1 MSTALIVGASRGI
14 GAELARQYRS
24 DGWRVIAT
32 VRKPTDADALRE
44 LGCEVLQVDIDQVEH
59 CAALGWQL
67 DDERLDVAI
76 LCAGMYGPLS
86 AGLDAPSAA
95 DFDAVMHANVL
106 GAMRLLPLLGPMVAN
121 AKGRLAVLSSIMGSI
136 GLRANTN
143 GWLYRASKAALN
155 SVLADTALTFGPAG
169 AICVAM
175 HPGWVRTDMGG
186 SEADLSVADSVTG
199 LRATLKKIR
208 QTDNGRF
215 LNFDG
220 APLPW

>member
-1 MSTALIVGASRGI
+1 MPTALIVGASRGI
-14 GAELARQYRS
+14 GAELARQYRG

-32 VRKPTDADALRE
+32 VRKQADGDDLRE
-44 LGCEVLQVDIDQVEH
+44 LGCEVLLVDIDNVAH

-76 LCAGMYGPLS
+76 LCAGIYGPQS

-106 GAMRLLPLLGPMVAN
+106 GAMRLLPLLGPLVVN
-121 AKGRLAVLSSIMGSI
+121 AKGRLAVLSSMMGSI
-136 GLRANTN
+136 GLRSNSG

-155 SVLADTALTFGPAG
+155 SVLADAALTYGPAG
-169 AICVAM
+169 AICVAL

-186 SEADLSVADSVTG
+186 SEADLAVADSAAG
-199 LRATLKKIR
+199 LRITLKKIGR
-208 QTDNGRF
+208 EDNGKF
-215 LNFDG
+215 LNYDG
-220 APLPW
+220 KALPW

>member
-32 VRKPTDADALRE
+32 VRKLADGDNLRE
-44 LGCEVLQVDIDQVEH
+44 FGCEILQVDIDKVEQ

-76 LCAGMYGPLS
+76 VCAGMYGPDT

-106 GAMRLLPLLGPMVAN
+106 GAMRLLSLLGPLVAN

-143 GWLYRASKAALN
+143 GCLYRASKAALN
-155 SVLADTALTFGPAG
+155 SVLADAALTFGPAG

-186 SEADLSVADSVTG
+186 SEADLSVAESTAG
-199 LRATLKKIR
+199 IRATLNKIR
-208 QTDNGRF
+208 PADNGHF
-215 LNFDG
+215 LNYDG
-220 APLPW
+220 TPLPW